1 MPAPTP
7 EGVPIP
13 ACLRRAEEA
22 REPATAGFSWNERH
36 LQCIWAD
43 ARLRPER
50 LVTTGGRA
58 VRVLD
63 PGRWNGGPGPD
74 FRGAKLEIGGE
85 LRTGDVEIHVRPGDW
100 NAHGHSG
107 DPAYADVA
115 LHVAWFPP
123 APGEALPD
131 VPLALLRDPML
142 DRPGFS
148 FDQID
153 PSAYPRP
160 ARSDLDRPCRDALAD
175 APPAEAAAL
184 LARAGRTRLARKARA
199 LAAKAE
205 RVGSRERVFHEEV
218 LAALGWRPN
227 AAPMRALARALPP
240 EELAAAS
247 DDLARYAL
255 LLGRA
260 GLLPEEGAR
269 GLPADWIA
277 GIWGAAFRAGASHAA
292 DAKAG
297 WTIAGVRPANHPRVR
312 LAAAAALFRTPDGLL
327 RALEA
332 LPRGDAKAWARAAE
346 KVFADAVR
354 GAEALLPPKAAARG
368 APLGGERI
376 RAMLANIVVP
386 MLAAEDGDAWRLLEE
401 LPGEAVGAPMKE
413 MAFRLFGGDHN
424 PALYASRALLTQ
436 GLLELWDAY
445 CAASPESCRTCPL
458 AASVQRP

>member
-1 MPAPTP
+1 MSAGSASLPL
-7 EGVPIP
+7 P
-13 ACLRRAEEA
+13 ACLRPSEGA

-43 ARLRPER
+43 ARLRPAR
-50 LVTTGGRA
+50 LLTTAGRP

-100 NAHGHSG
+100 NAHGHAS
-107 DPAYADVA
+107 DPAYAGVA

-123 APGEALPD
+123 GPYDELPEI
-131 VPLALLRDPML
+131 PLALLRDAML

-160 ARSDLDRPCRDALAD
+160 PRSDLDRPCRDALAG

-184 LARAGRTRLARKARA
+184 LARAGRMRLARKARA

-205 RVGSRERVFHEEV
+205 RAGARSQVFYEET

-227 AAPMRALARALPP
+227 AVPMHALARALPLAD
-240 EELAAAS
+240 LAAAD
-247 DDLARYAL
+247 DDLSRYAL

-260 GLLPEEGAR
+260 GLLPPEGAR
-269 GLPADWIA
+269 GVPADWA
-277 GIWGAAFRAGASHAA
+277 ARIWGAAFRAGASHAA
-292 DAKAG
+292 DARAG
-297 WTIAGVRPANHPRVR
+297 WTLAGIRPANHPRVR

-332 LPRGDAKAWARAAE
+332 LPRADAKAWARAAE
-346 KVFADAVR
+346 EAVRDATR
-354 GAEALLPPKAAARG
+354 GAEALPPPAAGRG
-368 APLGGERI
+368 APLGSERI
-376 RAMLANIVVP
+376 RALLANVVAP
-386 MLAAEDGDAWRLLEE
+386 MVAADPEEAARLQEA

-413 MAFRLFGGDHN
+413 MAFRLFGADHN
-424 PALYASRALLTQ
+424 PALYASRALRTQ

-445 CAASPESCRTCPL
+445 CSASPESCRTCPL
-458 AASVQRP
+458 ARAALR

>member
-1 MPAPTP
+1 MAGPAPGAP
-7 EGVPIP
+7 LP
-13 ACLRRAEEA
+13 ACLRAADAA

-43 ARLRPER
+43 ARLRPA
-50 LVTTGGRA
+50 LLATTGGRP

-100 NAHGHSG
+100 NAHGHSA

-123 APGEALPD
+123 APGEVLPEI
-131 VPLALLRDPML
+131 PLVLLRDAML

-160 ARSDLDRPCRDALAD
+160 PRSDLVRPCRDALAA
-175 APPAEAAAL
+175 APPAEVASL
-184 LARAGRTRLARKARA
+184 LARAGRMRLARKARA

-205 RVGSRERVFHEEV
+205 RAGSRARVFHEEF

-227 AAPMRALARALPP
+227 AAPMRALARSLPP
-240 EELAAAS
+240 EELAAAP
-247 DDLARYAL
+247 DDLSRYAL

-260 GLLPEEGAR
+260 GLLPEEGGR
-269 GLPADWIA
+269 GCPADWTA
-277 GIWGAAFRAGASHAA
+277 RIWAAAFRAGASHAA
-292 DAKAG
+292 DARAG
-297 WTIAGVRPANHPRVR
+297 WTLAGVRPANHTRDR
-312 LAAAAALFRTPDGLL
+312 LAAAAAAFRTPDGLL

-346 KVFADAVR
+346 KTVADAVR
-354 GAEALLPPKAAARG
+354 GAEALPPPAAKRG
-368 APLGGERI
+368 APLGAERI
-376 RAMLANIVVP
+376 RAILSSVVVP
-386 MLAAEDGDAWRLLEE
+386 LLAADDPDAWRLLDA
-401 LPGEAVGAPMKE
+401 LPGEAIGAPMKE
-413 MAFRLFGGDHN
+413 MAFRLLGADHN
-424 PALYASRALLTQ
+424 PALYASRALLAQ

-458 AASVQRP
+458 ARAPLR